1 MGARILLVDE
11 DPDSR
16 AQLNTLLN
24 CDGYDVVAVQSQQFF
39 QALKANNVQAALLDA
54 SRSTVNEMLRKI
66 RTQYSR
72 TQLPVVIMSENYNTA
87 HKVEAMALGAN
98 DILAKPVEYDFL
110 VAKLQ
115 QLVPQ
120 ERLQVHELVSGMTLG
135 HFRLDHLIGQGGM
148 GRVFAATDLK
158 LRRQVAI
165 KVVSPTTDP
174 AARERFL
181 REGRAVAQV
190 SHPNVVNI
198 YEIQEEPLP
207 YIVMEMIQGRT
218 LEGIGQ
224 LSDSEIH
231 HIIKGVC
238 KALKA
243 THQRGILHRDLKPS
257 NIMVSQEGEVKVT
270 DFGLA
275 KFSNETDGLTDSGEI
290 LGTPYYLSPEHF
302 DTVFGDVDQRSDLFA
317 AGSILYE
324 LMTGAVAF
332 GELGVSNVMF
342 SIISKDIELP
352 DSCHPLLAQ
361 ICLKALEKEQSDRY
375 QSAQEMLDDL
385 DQITP

>member
-24 CDGYDVVAVQSQQFF
+24 CDGYDVVAVQSQQFS

-54 SRSTVNEMLRKI
+54 SRPTVNEMLRKI

-72 TQLPVVIMSENYNTA
+72 TQLPVVVLSENYATG

-120 ERLQVHELVSGMTLG
+120 ERLQVHELVSGTTLG
-135 HFRLDHLIGQGGM
+135 HFRLDRLIGQGGM

-165 KVVSPTTDP
+165 KVVSPTSDP

-198 YEIQEEPLP
+198 YDIQEEPLP

-218 LEGIGQ
+218 LDAIGQ

-231 HIIKGVC
+231 NIIKGVC

-257 NIMVSQEGEVKVT
+257 NIMVSQEGEVKVM

-275 KFSNETDGLTDSGEI
+275 KFSSETDGLTDSGEI

-302 DTVFGDVDQRSDLFA
+302 DAVFGDVDQRSDLFA
-317 AGSILYE
+317 VGSILYE
-324 LMTGAVAF
+324 LITGTIAF

-342 SIISKDIELP
+342 SIISKDIVLP
-352 DSCHPLLAQ
+352 DNCHPLLAQ
-361 ICLKALEKEQSDRY
+361 ICLKALEKEQSARY
-375 QSAQEMLDDL
+375 RSAQEMLDDL
-385 DQITP
+385 DQVAP